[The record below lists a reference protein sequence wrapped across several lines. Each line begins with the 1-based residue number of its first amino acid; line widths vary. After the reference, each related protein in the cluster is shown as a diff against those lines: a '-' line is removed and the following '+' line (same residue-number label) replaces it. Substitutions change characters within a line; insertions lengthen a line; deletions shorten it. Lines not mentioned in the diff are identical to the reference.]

1 MSNPSYFDRYENL
14 AFTRDD
20 NDVLTMRFHTKDGP
34 IVFTGTTH
42 EDLPFA
48 LEEIAL
54 DEDNRAMILT
64 GTDDVFMDQ
73 IDGPSLGDFSKP
85 IQFERARTQGIKILQ
100 RFASLPFPVI
110 GVANGPATVHSEY
123 LLLTD
128 IHIASEQAI
137 YGDLPHPTFGVA
149 AGDGLQ
155 VVWEEVV
162 GMARMKWLL
171 WTGESIDAATAKE
184 WGVVAEVVPHDRVQ
198 ARALEIATKLAVKP
212 PVYLNLQKQTLNQ
225 RLVRRIIE
233 GVPYGMA
240 LEGQT
245 AADQPYQG

>member
-1 MSNPSYFDRYENL
+1 MGESGVFGHLLGRRKECEELDRL
-14 AFTRDD
+14 LLRTRSGQSG
-20 NDVLTMRFHTKDGP
+20 VLVVSGEPGVGKSALLGYALGSASGFQVARAAGVQSEM
-34 IVFTGTTH
+34 
-42 EDLPFA
+42 ELPFA
-48 LEEIAL
+48 ALQQLCGSMLDRLDRLPSPQRGALE
-54 DEDNRAMILT
+54 
-64 GTDDVFMDQ
+64 V
-73 IDGPSLGDFSKP
+73 
-85 IQFERARTQGIKILQ
+85 
-100 RFASLPFPVI
+100 
-110 GVANGPATVHSEY
+110 TVHSEY

-128 IHIASEQAI
+128 IHIASERAI

-162 GMARMKWLL
+162 GIARMKWLL
-171 WTGESIDAATAKE
+171 WTGENIDAATAKE

-198 ARALEIATKLAVKP
+198 ARALEIATKFAVKP